1 MPGTLTLQALV
12 PEVQVVVLVVA
23 LALADHRSAP
33 VSASSTKMPRPMV
46 SLRREALAL
55 AEL

>member
-33 VSASSTKMPRPMV
+33 VSASSTKMPRPMESGICLV
-46 SLRREALAL
+46 LAL
-55 AEL
+55 DA